1 MAVTVMMTSVKYL
14 KKILIIEHLI
24 DRCVKLLSGNVEV
37 NFDFHLL
44 FVIIV
49 KIYFNFNC
57 CFTVHFDKYKA
68 FFTNKFTFY

>member
-14 KKILIIEHLI
+14 KKTLIVEHLI
-24 DRCVKLLSGNVEV
+24 DTCVKLLSEKVDV

-49 KIYFNFNC
+49 KIDIENC
-57 CFTVHFDKYKA
+57 NQK
-68 FFTNKFTFY
+68 

>member
-14 KKILIIEHLI
+14 KKILSIEHLI
-24 DRCVKLLSGNVEV
+24 NTCVRLLSENVDV

-49 KIYFNFNC
+49 KIYIENC
-57 CFTVHFDKYKA
+57 NQKSGHHRHLTRMIENS
-68 FFTNKFTFY
+68 T